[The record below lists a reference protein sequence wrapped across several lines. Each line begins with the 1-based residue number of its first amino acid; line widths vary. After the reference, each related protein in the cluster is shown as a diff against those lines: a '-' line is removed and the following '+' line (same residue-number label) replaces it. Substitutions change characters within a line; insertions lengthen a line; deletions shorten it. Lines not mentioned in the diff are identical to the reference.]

1 MGPSPVVGLR
11 TSLPP
16 VSTATVKDDPFMD
29 QRPVSGARTLE
40 RKVEIIIFQSRWLL
54 APLYLGLVCSI
65 VLLLGKFVKEFFH
78 IIPMVISGDSG
89 NVIVGVLSL
98 VDIVMIANLLLLI
111 TFAGYENFVSVI
123 NTADHEDRP
132 EWMGHVTFSD
142 LKIKLIGSI
151 VAISGIELLKAFM
164 NLKAYTDGELAWKI
178 GLHLTFVVS
187 GVLFATMDK
196 MSHKPHAAV
205 AAAAPAPSAK
215 GEDKAAH

>member
-1 MGPSPVVGLR
+1 
-11 TSLPP
+11 
-16 VSTATVKDDPFMD
+16 MD
-29 QRPVSGARTLE
+29 KRPNPGASKLE
-40 RKVEIIIFQSRWLL
+40 RRLEMIIFQSRWLL

-65 VLLLGKFVKEFFH
+65 LLLLAKFLREFLH
-78 IIPMVISGDSG
+78 IIPMVVTGDSG

-98 VDIVMIANLLLLI
+98 VDIVMIANLLVLI

-123 NTADHEDRP
+123 HTGDHEDRP

-178 GLHLTFVVS
+178 GLHLAFVVS
-187 GVLFATMDK
+187 GVLFAIMDK
-196 MSHKPHAAV
+196 LSHKPQLV
-205 AAAAPAPSAK
+205 AAPVETAVVGKPAPGGLSS
-215 GEDKAAH
+215 